1 MRFTEVWAEV
11 LSQNNSLKWAT
22 LSLSVLTVAL
32 ATCLISLAMREPLV
46 FERECYTKAITPSS
60 SSSSND
66 EIERF
71 LRVALAKRFDT
82 DALDSPVFL
91 TGSELNVRS
100 REVEELS
107 KKGMSQ
113 KVSVNTVKID
123 QGKITVDADRIISVG
138 KIRSALP
145 LPLNVKVKSTD
156 RSVGN
161 PYGMVISDVSLI
173 SGEEK
178 KQ

>member
-46 FERECYTKAITPSS
+46 FERECYTKALSPTSS
-60 SSSSND
+60 RPSND

-71 LRVALAKRFDT
+71 IRVALSKRFDT
-82 DALDSPVFL
+82 DALDVPVFL
-91 TGSELNVRS
+91 SASELNVRS
-100 REVEELS
+100 KEVEELT

-113 KVSVNTVKID
+113 KVLMNSVKID

-138 KIRSALP
+138 KVRSALP
-145 LPLNVKVKSTD
+145 LPLNVRVKSTD
-156 RSVGN
+156 RSTGN

>member
-22 LSLSVLTVAL
+22 LSLSILTVAL

-46 FERECYTKAITPSS
+46 FERECYTKAISPGSS
-60 SSSSND
+60 SPSND

-71 LRVALAKRFDT
+71 LRVGLAKRFDT
-82 DALDSPVFL
+82 DALDVPVFL
-91 TGSELNVRS
+91 SASELNVRS
-100 REVEELS
+100 REVDELS
-107 KKGMSQ
+107 KRGMSQ
-113 KVSVNTVKID
+113 KVLVNDVKID
-123 QGKITVDADRIISVG
+123 QGKIIVDADRIISVG

-156 RSVGN
+156 RSAGN

>member
-46 FERECYTKAITPSS
+46 FERECYTKALSPTSS
-60 SSSSND
+60 SPSND

-71 LRVALAKRFDT
+71 LRIALSKRFDT
-82 DALDSPVFL
+82 DALDVPVFL
-91 TGSELNVRS
+91 SASELNVRS
-100 REVEELS
+100 KEVEELT

-113 KVSVNTVKID
+113 KVLVNSVKVD
-123 QGKITVDADRIISVG
+123 HGKLTVDADRIISVG
-138 KIRSALP
+138 KIRTALP
-145 LPLNVKVKSTD
+145 LPLNVRVKSTD
-156 RSVGN
+156 RSAGN